1 LEKDIYK
8 VVPAP
13 DELKR
18 YVRCYMV
25 ANADDSGGLEM
36 PVRPTGYCYFGW
48 VLPNS
53 DSCSTK
59 FSAQHLEVKS
69 RTTHLSGQVSDD
81 DITIKYHGATGLYEL
96 FHVNAEKW
104 TNICVDG
111 GSVSP
116 AMNKVQTDLF
126 KGSES
131 FAEEDL
137 YSHIELFTAALIKQS
152 AQAISAPSYVS
163 KAVAEIELN
172 DGVIRLGDLAEK
184 LNISAR
190 QLNRKF
196 TEVVGISPKYFA
208 GILQVNRVVRAM
220 LEDDS
225 SYFADLAQAHGFYD
239 QSHLIKTAQ
248 KFLGSTPLEFLQSE
262 EDMLFTFLGK
272 LR

>member
-81 DITIKYHGATGLYEL
+81 DITIKYHGAVPGLYEL

-172 DGVIRLGDLAEK
+172 DGRKIKYLCTSIESQVHRSCGYLTKVFCWNIAGQSSRASNVRRRLELFCGPG
-184 LNISAR
+184 SGAR
-190 QLNRKF
+190 
-196 TEVVGISPKYFA
+196 
-208 GILQVNRVVRAM
+208 
-220 LEDDS
+220 
-225 SYFADLAQAHGFYD
+225 
-239 QSHLIKTAQ
+239 
-248 KFLGSTPLEFLQSE
+248 FL
-262 EDMLFTFLGK
+262 
-272 LR
+272 